1 MSALAPHRLPPPK
14 PSRLSRIARRRL
26 SLLAQGGALTALALA
41 CALLAWHSAV
51 ILQAKGLATGFDYLS
66 QEAGFG
72 IGQSVIGFTPSDSF
86 LRAFVVAVLNTLLI
100 CAVSIPAA
108 TVIGFAA
115 GLMRLSA
122 HWLPHFLARIYVEV
136 FRNTPQLLQIIFW
149 YSVAR
154 NFPGPRQA
162 MEPVPGVFLSNRG
175 VQIPWF
181 DGQAP
186 VEGFALAVLLAALLS
201 WAWGRL
207 VARRQARTGERAP
220 VLLPSLALFAGLP
233 LLVWAMAGRPALVS
247 LPVLQGFNFKGGLTL
262 SPEFIAL
269 FLGLSLYIGAFICEI
284 VRGALQGLD
293 AGQAEAARS
302 LGLKTGLVYRLVLIP
317 QAVRSMLP
325 PLAAQ
330 YISLIKNSSLAVA
343 IGYPDIVNISKTTIN
358 QTGKVVEAIVLMSLV
373 YLLISLAIAG
383 ILQAYERAL
392 QRKVSR

>member
-14 PSRLSRIARRRL
+14 PSRLSRGARRRL
-26 SLLAQGGALTALALA
+26 DLLAQGGALTALALA

-51 ILQAKGLATGFDYLS
+51 ILQAKGLATGFDYLA

-72 IGQSVIGFTPSDSF
+72 IGQSVIGFTPSDTF

-108 TVIGFAA
+108 TLIGFAA
-115 GLMRLSA
+115 GLMRLSS
-122 HWLPHFLARIYVEV
+122 HWLPRLLARIYVEV

-149 YSVAR
+149 YSIAR

-162 MEPVPGVFLSNRG
+162 MEPVPGLFLSNRG

-181 DGQAP
+181 DAAAP
-186 VEGFALAVLLAALLS
+186 VESLLLALLLAAGLS
-201 WAWGRL
+201 WGWAHF
-207 VARRQARTGERAP
+207 VARRQARTGQRLP
-220 VLLPSLALFAGLP
+220 VLLPSLVVLLALPALAW
-233 LLVWAMAGRPALVS
+233 LVDGRPALVS
-247 LPVLQGFNFKGGLTL
+247 LPTLQGFNFKGGLTL

-325 PLAAQ
+325 PLTAQ
-330 YISLIKNSSLAVA
+330 FISLIKNSSLAVA

-373 YLLISLAIAG
+373 YLIISLAIAG